1 MRLLEIV
8 ACFDKVVALEVQ
20 FGVLDLRVLF
30 SDDTPDPESV
40 SVLIANVVSVG
51 IRPVISFLIA

>member
-1 MRLLEIV
+1 MEIV